1 MGGVVGRGRVE
12 ISDES
17 MKILDKNFKTK
28 ADAEKHI
35 RQILQTWK
43 GKPFIAGD
51 DGAFVLALL
60 DLHPRKHL
68 VIDCGL
74 KHVRVQEIENG
85 FLRFLAV
92 RTDDSIRDFSWR
104 NCLSPR
110 SQRSEVMGICRS
122 VIEPQI
128 SFFRNE
134 FWRKCKTANCPI
146 TNNPMTI
153 ADSDVDHAPPNTFAA
168 LVEAWLK
175 VVRTDFELIEIQY
188 KSGYQERSVFQETW
202 LEEDW
207 AEYHSHNADLRVVS
221 RRANRSILRRK
232 SHV

>member
-1 MGGVVGRGRVE
+1 MTIGENKFATKASAELFIRE
-12 ISDES
+12 ILTRWKGQPFISG
-17 MKILDKNFKTK
+17 
-28 ADAEKHI
+28 ADAE
-35 RQILQTWK
+35 
-43 GKPFIAGD
+43 
-51 DGAFVLALL
+51 FVQSMLE
-60 DLHPRKHL
+60 LHPHRKE
-68 VIDCGL
+68 VIDCGI
-74 KHVRVQEIENG
+74 KHIKVQEIEKG

-134 FWRKCKTANCPI
+134 FWRKCKAANCPI
-146 TNNPMTI
+146 TNDPMTI

-168 LVEAWLK
+168 LVEAWLQ